1 MVGVRYIVDDVEKA
15 VGFYTE
21 QLGFTVAMFPAP
33 EFAALDRGE
42 LRLFLSAP
50 RGPGGGARAAVDGS
64 MPVPGGWNRIQLV
77 VEDAAADAARLE
89 AAGVPLRVELQ
100 VGMAGSQVVVEDPSG
115 NPIELFQW
123 AAESPA

>member
-1 MVGVRYIVDDVEKA
+1 MVGVRYIVDDVEQA
-15 VGFYTE
+15 IGFYTE
-21 QLGFTVAMFPAP
+21 QLGFEVAMFPAP

-64 MPVPGGWNRIQLV
+64 MPEPGGWNRIQLV
-77 VEDAAADAARLE
+77 VDDVAADAERLR
-89 AAGVPLRVELQ
+89 AAGVPLRVDVQ

-115 NPIELFQW
+115 NPVELFQW
-123 AAESPA
+123 ADRPSG

>member
-50 RGPGGGARAAVDGS
+50 RGPGGGARAAADGS

-77 VEDAAADAARLE
+77 VEDVAADAARLE

-123 AAESPA
+123 AAESPG

>member
-15 VGFYTE
+15 VAFYTE

-33 EFAALDRGE
+33 EFAAVDHGD
-42 LRLFLSAP
+42 LRLYLSAP

-64 MPVPGGWNRIQLV
+64 MPSPGGWNRIQLLV
-77 VEDAAADAARLE
+77 SDVAAEASRLA
-89 AAGVPLRVELQ
+89 AAGVPLRVDVQ

-115 NPIELFQW
+115 NAVELFQW
-123 AAESPA
+123 AEQS

>member
-1 MVGVRYIVDDVEKA
+1 MVGVRYIVDDVAAA
-15 VGFYTE
+15 VAFYTE

-50 RGPGGGARAAVDGS
+50 CGPGGGARAAVDGS
-64 MPVPGGWNRIQLV
+64 MPAPGGWNRIQLV
-77 VEDAAADAARLE
+77 VDDVAVEADRLR
-89 AAGVPLRVELQ
+89 AAGVPLRVEVQ

-115 NPIELFQW
+115 NPVELFEW
-123 AAESPA
+123 ADQPSG